1 MTTEKYQGFTYKELN
16 DKFSYDPVEGRFYS
30 KKTGKL
36 LDSTKGGRMYL
47 GVRIADEI
55 ISLQPAKVAMILVDQ
70 YFPKDDERVVFKDN
84 DNLNFA
90 YTNLKIIKKRDSA
103 LFAKNSVKHT
113 AYATSQVG
121 PDGEAITVD
130 GVFKIEPTGYFV
142 VRRGSDQAVYRSYDF
157 EEAVA
162 IRKEWE
168 LDNTIH
174 RWDKTMPLCFQ

>member
-1 MTTEKYQGFTYKELN
+1 MIEKYQGFTYKELN
-16 DKFSYDPVEGRFYS
+16 DKFTYDPVEGKFYS

-36 LDSTKGGRMYL
+36 LDSTKGGKMYL
-47 GVRIADEI
+47 GIRVSDEV
-55 ISLQPAKVAMILVDQ
+55 ISLQPAKVALILVDQ
-70 YFPKDDERVVFKDN
+70 YFPKDDERVVFRDN

-90 YTNLKIIKKRDSA
+90 YTNLKIIKKRDST

-113 AYATSQVG
+113 AYAT
-121 PDGEAITVD
+121 AVD

-157 EEAVA
+157 EEVVA

-174 RWDKTMPLCFQ
+174 RWDKTMPKCFQ

>member
-16 DKFSYDPVEGRFYS
+16 DKFSSDPVEGRFYS
-30 KKTGKL
+30 KKTGTL
-36 LDSTKGGRMYL
+36 LDSTKGGKMYL
-47 GVRIADEI
+47 GIRIADEI

-113 AYATSQVG
+113 AYAT
-121 PDGEAITVD
+121 TVD

>member
-1 MTTEKYQGFTYKELN
+1 MTEKYQGFTYKELN
-16 DKFSYDPVEGRFYS
+16 DKFTYDPVEGKFYS

-36 LDSTKGGRMYL
+36 LDSTKGGKMYL
-47 GVRIADEI
+47 GIRIADEI

-84 DNLNFA
+84 DNLNFV

-113 AYATSQVG
+113 AYAT
-121 PDGEAITVD
+121 AVD

-142 VRRGSDQAVYRSYDF
+142 ARRGSDQAVYRSYDF
-157 EEAVA
+157 EEVVA

-174 RWDKTMPLCFQ
+174 RWDKTMPKCFQ

>member
-1 MTTEKYQGFTYKELN
+1 MTEKYQGFTYKELN
-16 DKFSYDPVEGRFYS
+16 DKFTYDPVEGKFYS

-36 LDSTKGGRMYL
+36 LDSTKGGKMYL
-47 GVRIADEI
+47 GIRIADEI

-84 DNLNFA
+84 DNLNFV

-113 AYATSQVG
+113 AYAT
-121 PDGEAITVD
+121 AVD

-142 VRRGSDQAVYRSYDF
+142 ARRGSDQAVYRSYDF
-157 EEAVA
+157 EEVVA

-174 RWDKTMPLCFQ
+174 RWDKTSLWGSNSKAVMPKCFQ

>member
-1 MTTEKYQGFTYKELN
+1 MTVEKYQGFTYKELN

-36 LDSTKGGRMYL
+36 LDSTKGGKMYL
-47 GVRIADEI
+47 GIRIADEI

-103 LFAKNSVKHT
+103 LFAKNSIKHT
-113 AYATSQVG
+113 AYAT
-121 PDGEAITVD
+121 AVD

-142 VRRGSDQAVYRSYDF
+142 ARRGSDQAVYRSYDF

>member
-1 MTTEKYQGFTYKELN
+1 MIEKYQGFTYKELN

-36 LDSTKGGRMYL
+36 LDSTKGGKMYL
-47 GVRIADEI
+47 GIRIADEI

-84 DNLNFA
+84 DNLNFV

-113 AYATSQVG
+113 AYAT
-121 PDGEAITVD
+121 AVD

-142 VRRGSDQAVYRSYDF
+142 ARRGSDQAVYRSYDF
-157 EEAVA
+157 EEVVA

-174 RWDKTMPLCFQ
+174 RWDKTMPKCFQ

>member
-1 MTTEKYQGFTYKELN
+1 MLEKYQGFTYKELN

-36 LDSTKGGRMYL
+36 LDSTKGGKMYL
-47 GVRIADEI
+47 GIRIADEI

-70 YFPKDDERVVFKDN
+70 YFPKDDERVVFKDS
-84 DNLNFA
+84 DNLNFV

-113 AYATSQVG
+113 AYAT
-121 PDGEAITVD
+121 AVD

-142 VRRGSDQAVYRSYDF
+142 ARRGSDQAVYRSYDF
-157 EEAVA
+157 EEVVA

-174 RWDKTMPLCFQ
+174 RWDKTMPKCFQ

>member
-36 LDSTKGGRMYL
+36 LDSTKGGKMYL
-47 GVRIADEI
+47 GIRIADEI
-55 ISLQPAKVAMILVDQ
+55 ISLQPAKVALILVDQ

-113 AYATSQVG
+113 AYAT
-121 PDGEAITVD
+121 TVD

-174 RWDKTMPLCFQ
+174 RWDKTMPMDFR